1 MKVKILAALFV
12 VAMIFSLTACGGGS
26 SDAPVVKNEPEIST
40 EPTSPM
46 VSPEG
51 TDTTEQETES
61 GSGYYSNKVYYVGE
75 DIPAGGYI
83 VNCTGTDCAMD
94 VVVFASSEDY
104 QSFQNAK
111 KFTVG
116 EYSEA
121 VELNAW
127 ANFYL
132 EQDEK
137 AYVGLRDGYIILLD
151 DGRCEFGKYDASVA
165 QTLYS
170 GIYVVGEDINAAKIN
185 VKCTSDY
192 LQVTLFESKDKYL
205 EYHKTSRFTVGEE
218 SDAIEQYAE
227 STEFIYTDN
236 STYAKL
242 PDGMVMMV
250 EEGTGEY
257 SVDSG
262 PIIN

>member
-1 MKVKILAALFV
+1 MKVKIPAALFV
-12 VAMIFSLTACGGGS
+12 AAMIFSLSACGSGS
-26 SDAPVVKNEPEIST
+26 SDAPVVKNEPVIST
-40 EPTSPM
+40 EPTSPI

-51 TDTTEQETES
+51 TDTTEQDAES

-75 DIPAGGYI
+75 DIPTGSYI
-83 VNCTGTDCAMD
+83 VSCTGTDYAMD
-94 VVVFASSEDY
+94 VVVFACFEDY
-104 QSFQNAK
+104 QSFQNANK
-111 KFTVG
+111 YTVG

-151 DGRCEFGKYDASVA
+151 DGRCEFSKYDVSAA
-165 QTLYS
+165 QALFS
-170 GIYVVGEDINAAKIN
+170 GIYVVGEDINADKIN
-185 VKCTSDY
+185 VKCMSDY
-192 LQVTLFESKDKYL
+192 LKVTLFESKDKYL
-205 EYHKTSRFTVGEE
+205 EYLKTSRFTVGEE
-218 SDAIEQYAE
+218 LNAINRYAE
-227 STEFIYTDN
+227 STDFIYTDD

-242 PDGMVMMV
+242 QDGMVVMI
-250 EEGTGEY
+250 EEGIGEY
-257 SVDSG
+257 SVDIG